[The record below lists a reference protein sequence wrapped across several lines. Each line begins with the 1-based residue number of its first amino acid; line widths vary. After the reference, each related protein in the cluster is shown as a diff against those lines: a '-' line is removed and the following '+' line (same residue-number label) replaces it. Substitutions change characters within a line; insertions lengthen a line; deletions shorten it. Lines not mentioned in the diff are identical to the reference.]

1 MSSEFQNTINTL
13 IAREHLPPG
22 YKTTVATTI
31 VPLVEAIVALQKQK
45 GRPVVVGIHGAQGT
59 GKSTLALFLANL
71 LKWHWLCPAVS
82 LSLDDLYLTR
92 AEREH
97 LARTVHPLLKTRG
110 VPGTHDLALGNRVL
124 DQLLAAKPGDI
135 TALPSFD
142 KDTDDRVPEA
152 DWPVFEGPAK
162 VILLEGW
169 CLGATPQRE
178 AALSNPVNS
187 LEAEEDEQGEWRG
200 YVNHCLQTDYHE
212 FFARL
217 DRLVML
223 QAPSMRCVLQWRRL
237 QEQKLA
243 RRYAGGQNGGGAEAG
258 APGLR
263 IMSDNEVQRFVM
275 HYQRI
280 TEHCLRE
287 LPARADVLIPVGEDH
302 IMETPVWNT
311 RN

>member
-1 MSSEFQNTINTL
+1 MSSEFRKTINTL

-31 VPLVEAIVALQKQK
+31 VPLVEAIVALQKRQN
-45 GRPVVVGIHGAQGT
+45 RPVIVGIHGAQGT
-59 GKSTLALFLANL
+59 GKSTLALFLSKL
-71 LKWHWLCPAVS
+71 LRWHWHCPAVS
-82 LSLDDLYLTR
+82 LSLDDFYLTR
-92 AEREH
+92 DEREH
-97 LARTVHPLLKTRG
+97 LARSVHPLLATRG
-110 VPGTHDLALGNRVL
+110 VPGSHDLALGNRVL
-124 DQLLAAKPGDI
+124 DQLLAARPGDI
-135 TALPSFD
+135 TAIPSFD
-142 KDTDDRVPEA
+142 KATDDRVPEA

-178 AALSNPVNS
+178 PALINPVNA
-187 LEAEEDEQGEWRG
+187 LEANEDPEGLWRR
-200 YVNHCLQTDYHE
+200 YVNECLETGYRS
-212 FFARL
+212 FFHRL
-217 DRLVML
+217 DWLVML
-223 QAPSMRCVLQWRRL
+223 KAPSMECVLQWRRL

-243 RRYAGGQNGGGAEAG
+243 QRYAG

-275 HYQRI
+275 HYQRV

-302 IMETPVWNT
+302 IMEAPVWNT